1 MRLKKQAGGKGW
13 RWLVAG
19 ICCVTFRIELQENR
33 SNGATATLVLSINL
47 LLVGHW
53 GVARSPAANQDE
65 FGICKI
71 RGKDSQPANFPSPAV
86 WFDTNNSTRPLRNSR
101 YHSAEISTPETRSPI
116 LADTHHAPQLPT
128 ATMTERTHRAD
139 ERRFL
144 DERGSNFSLA
154 PNGLNPATIMEK
166 AVRERIVDSY
176 FYKEQCFAVN
186 EADIVNRVVD
196 HVYFVGGT
204 YGSAQKPTPFLC
216 LAFKLLQLSPRDDIL
231 REYLKFG
238 GEKFKYLR
246 ALAVF
251 YIRLTRRAKD
261 VYTLLEPYLEDRR
274 KLRRKG
280 RAGTTL
286 TYMDEFVDDLLVK
299 DRVCGTSLWK
309 MPSRDLLEDL
319 DELEPRVSPLG
330 DIEDLLEEDEDNNME
345 NGHASEDDR
354 GSGRTSDSERR
365 SPDDEDRLRDQMEV
379 DREGTPEIR
388 DRSP

>member
-1 MRLKKQAGGKGW
+1 MLAWECKAWSMRLNRTG
-13 RWLVAG
+13 RLVAG
-19 ICCVTFRIELQENR
+19 GWDLLRHLPHWAATKQEQRGNEVTV
-33 SNGATATLVLSINL
+33 TLVLSISIYLGGGSGGLHALLQLQMVLRSANPGKFNL
-47 LLVGHW
+47 LQQLR
-53 GVARSPAANQDE
+53 A
-65 FGICKI
+65 
-71 RGKDSQPANFPSPAV
+71 
-86 WFDTNNSTRPLRNSR
+86 TNLDI
-101 YHSAEISTPETRSPI
+101 ISTQQPPRIQTRI
-116 LADTHHAPQLPT
+116 VHHRTPAHTYVAQLPI
-128 ATMTERTHRAD
+128 AAMTERTHRAD

-144 DERGSNFSLA
+144 DERGSNVSLA

-166 AVRERIVDSY
+166 AVRERIVESY
-176 FYKEQCFAVN
+176 FFKEQCFAVN

-196 HVYFVGGT
+196 HVYFIGGT
-204 YGSAQKPTPFLC
+204 YGSTQKPTPFLC
-216 LAFKLLQLSPRDDIL
+216 LAFKLLQLAPRDDIL
-231 REYLKFG
+231 REYLSFG

-251 YIRLTRRAKD
+251 YIRLTRRAKN

-274 KLRRKG
+274 KLKRKG

-330 DIEDLLEEDEDNNME
+330 DIEDLLEEDEDANME

-354 GSGRTSDSERR
+354 GRRSDSE
-365 SPDDEDRLRDQMEV
+365 SDEHDDEDRARDRMEI
-379 DREGTPEIR
+379 DREGTPESR
-388 DRSP
+388 NRSP

>member
-1 MRLKKQAGGKGW
+1 
-13 RWLVAG
+13 
-19 ICCVTFRIELQENR
+19 
-33 SNGATATLVLSINL
+33 
-47 LLVGHW
+47 
-53 GVARSPAANQDE
+53 
-65 FGICKI
+65 
-71 RGKDSQPANFPSPAV
+71 
-86 WFDTNNSTRPLRNSR
+86 
-101 YHSAEISTPETRSPI
+101 
-116 LADTHHAPQLPT
+116 
-128 ATMTERTHRAD
+128 MTERTHRAD

-144 DERGSNFSLA
+144 DERGSNVSLA

-176 FYKEQCFAVN
+176 FFKEQCFAVN

-216 LAFKLLQLSPRDDIL
+216 LAFKLLQLAPRDDIL
-231 REYLKFG
+231 REYLAFG
-238 GEKFKYLR
+238 GDKFKYLR

-330 DIEDLLEEDEDNNME
+330 DIEDLLEDDDDVKMG
-345 NGHASEDDR
+345 NGHDEEEE
-354 GSGRTSDSERR
+354 GRERR
-365 SPDDEDRLRDQMEV
+365 SESGEDGRDSEDRARDQMEV
-379 DREGTPEIR
+379 DRERTPDSR